1 MEIVISE
8 FMDQAAVDG
17 LAARFDVL
25 YAPDLVDQPEA
36 LGEALADAR
45 ALIVRN
51 RTQVRQTLLDHAP
64 QLEVV
69 GRLGVGLDNI
79 DLEACEQRGVRVYPA
94 TGANDVAVAEY
105 VIAAAML
112 LARGAYAVTDQLVA
126 GDWPRQACIG
136 REVYGQVMGLIGC
149 GGIARETARRARAM
163 GMIVIAHDP
172 YVAADDEV
180 WADIGRIGTVEEL
193 LEAADIIS
201 LHVPLTEDTR
211 NLIDADALSRIKPGA
226 LLINTAR
233 GGVVD
238 ETALI
243 EAIRRGQ
250 VAGAA
255 LDVFADEPLSE
266 ESGSL
271 FAGVPNLLLTPHIAG
286 VTVQSNVRVS
296 SMIAD
301 RVAQHLLGA
310 K

>member
-255 LDVFADEPLSE
+255 LDVFADEPLGE

-301 RVAQHLLGA
+301 RVAQHLLGV